1 MKKSSNELLN
11 VSNEDYK
18 PNNDIVGGSKQAETT
33 KDTIIL
39 DNVKSSQSKKS
50 QQWCHIRMETNQ
62 YRQLCKI

>member
-18 PNNDIVGGSKQAETT
+18 PNNDIDGGSKQAETT
-33 KDTIIL
+33 NDTIIL

-50 QQWCHIRMETNQ
+50 QQ
-62 YRQLCKI
+62 